1 LDSDLESRSPRYER
15 SGSLESPSNGV
26 IVNASVEAAI
36 LGERIAFFIVSRF
49 GIKLIGRSPRAGQ
62 IGLRRGVGGTFE
74 VVGAGF
80 AWSGGMLDGS
90 RDIGGIESTFDEVRG
105 NRSDISES
113 INESLRVSFGVVSGD
128 MIVHSKYT

>member
-1 LDSDLESRSPRYER
+1 
-15 SGSLESPSNGV
+15 
-26 IVNASVEAAI
+26 
-36 LGERIAFFIVSRF
+36 
-49 GIKLIGRSPRAGQ
+49 
-62 IGLRRGVGGTFE
+62 

-113 INESLRVSFGVVSGD
+113 INESLRVSSGVGSGD
-128 MIVHSKYT
+128 MIVYSQYT